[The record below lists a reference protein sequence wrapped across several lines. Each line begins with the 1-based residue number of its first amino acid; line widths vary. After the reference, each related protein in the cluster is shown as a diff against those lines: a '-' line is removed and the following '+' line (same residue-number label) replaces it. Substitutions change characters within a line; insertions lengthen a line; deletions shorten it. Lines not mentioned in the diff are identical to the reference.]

1 MRTTLAETL
10 EPAACYALLGDVMEA
25 LTQVVIARRDVVVDY
40 YGDGLLALW
49 NAPLEQR
56 NHAELACLA
65 ATDMFEVLPDA
76 GEKWQDRLG
85 RQLEIDI
92 GIHSGPA
99 QVGNAG
105 TRSRLKYG
113 PRGNTVNVA
122 SRVQAAS
129 KQLGLPLVITAAT
142 QAKLTN
148 KFFTLRACTAK
159 LPGLEQP
166 TKLFTVYPAA
176 EAARVKD
183 RLDQYAIALKLFES
197 GQLEEA
203 ERLLQQLVQLGQAT
217 PAHFLAHYT
226 AAQLNKHQGRRAVDK
241 YATLKGPVIEIVA
254 K

>member
-1 MRTTLAETL
+1 
-10 EPAACYALLGDVMEA
+10 
-25 LTQVVIARRDVVVDY
+25 
-40 YGDGLLALW
+40 
-49 NAPLEQR
+49 
-56 NHAELACLA
+56 
-65 ATDMFEVLPDA
+65 MFEVLPDV

-85 RQLEIDI
+85 RQLEIGI

-142 QAKLTN
+142 QTKLTD

-226 AAQLNKHQGRRAVDK
+226 AAQLNKHRGRRAVDK
-241 YATLKGPVIEIVA
+241 HATLKGPVIEIVA